1 MDVRL
6 KAECPA
12 AACRK
17 DEKGRLGARPGTGL
31 MPMPGAGMG
40 LQVWRDEA
48 SPQRAGMVPSR
59 FSRGGS
65 GASPFSW
72 NQMFSAMLVA

>member
-1 MDVRL
+1 MDVCL
-6 KAECPA
+6 EAECPA

-17 DEKGRLGARPGTGL
+17 DGQGRLGARPGTRL
-31 MPMPGAGMG
+31 MPMPGPG
-40 LQVWRDEA
+40 LGLRA
-48 SPQRAGMVPSR
+48 SREEVSSQRAGMVPSR